1 MTSTIVTR
9 IGLGVAAAAFMTG
22 IALGASP
29 LASALPEGTIKSECK
44 SAGGTYSTGVG
55 PDGNRYSDCIYKD
68 SSGVV
73 HTDQYKN
80 GKYTGTFE

>member
-44 SAGGTYSTGVG
+44 SAGGTYGTGVG
-55 PDGNRYSDCIYKD
+55 PDGNRYSDCSY
-68 SSGVV
+68 
-73 HTDQYKN
+73 TDIRGGLHVDHYKN
-80 GKYTGTFE
+80 GKYTGTSE

>member
-22 IALGASP
+22 IAFGTSP

-44 SAGGTYSTGVG
+44 SAGGTYGTGVG
-55 PDGNRYSDCIYKD
+55 PDGNRYSDCSYKD
-68 SSGVV
+68 ASGVLHV
-73 HTDQYKN
+73 DQYKN
-80 GKYTGTFE
+80 GKYTGTVE